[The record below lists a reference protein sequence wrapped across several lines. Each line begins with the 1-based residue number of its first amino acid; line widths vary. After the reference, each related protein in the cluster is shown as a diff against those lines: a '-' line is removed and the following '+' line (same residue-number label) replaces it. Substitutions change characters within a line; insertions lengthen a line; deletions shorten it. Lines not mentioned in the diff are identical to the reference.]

1 MVQRSS
7 SWACPFKSVLNLGT
21 HKTVLDG
28 VAGPSSLLLKITY
41 QHKVCMSSLILLAI
55 QQENN
60 GIHAPAYTH
69 THTHTQAHTCEH
81 SHAYKEAYHSLK
93 N

>member
-7 SWACPFKSVLNLGT
+7 SLACPFKRVLNLGI
-21 HKTVLDG
+21 HKTVLVG
-28 VAGPSSLLLKITY
+28 IAGPSSLLLKITY

-60 GIHAPAYTH
+60 GIHAPAYLHTH
-69 THTHTQAHTCEH
+69 THTHTPRLTHVNTATHIQ
-81 SHAYKEAYHSLK
+81 KLIIL
-93 N
+93 

>member
-7 SWACPFKSVLNLGT
+7 SLACPFKRVLNLGT
-21 HKTVLDG
+21 NKTVLDG

-41 QHKVCMSSLILLAI
+41 QHKVCMSSEILLAI

-60 GIHAPAYTH
+60 SIHAPAYTH
-69 THTHTQAHTCEH
+69 THTG
-81 SHAYKEAYHSLK
+81 SHM
-93 N
+93 